1 MSDSFLILFLNS
13 AFNERGYVAA
23 LSLFFLFMA
32 RMLPIIAL
40 APFLGA
46 RTLPQ
51 AAKIAMGIAL
61 FVVFLPSLLLSVSSP
76 LEFDLYL
83 VTLLL
88 KELFVG
94 FLLGFLISMPF
105 SIVQSAG
112 IMIDHQR
119 GGSSLMVNDPTI
131 QNQSSPLGTMF
142 NMVLIWLFYYIDGP
156 FIFFEAILTS
166 YEVIPADKFFAGGF
180 FSKSSSFWQGQ
191 IALLNQV
198 MIISIRLATPAL
210 IVILMTD
217 FFLGIA
223 NRLAPQ
229 VQITFLGMPLKSLL
243 ALLIIFV
250 GWRAMMT
257 EFGRQANYWLNQVV
271 NTLRMLKEGGAVGA
285 PEISLEWGGVVH
297 QNLLDSIFQLRILF

>member
-1 MSDSFLILFLNS
+1 MSDSFLVLFLNS
-13 AFNERGYVAA
+13 AFNKEGYVGA
-23 LSLFFLFMA
+23 LSLFFLFMG
-32 RMLPIIAL
+32 RMLPIIAI

-51 AAKIAMGIAL
+51 PAKIAMGIAL
-61 FVVFLPSLLLSVSSP
+61 FVVFLPGLLLSVSSP
-76 LEFDLYL
+76 LEFDLHL
-83 VTLLL
+83 VMLML

-105 SIVQSAG
+105 SIVQNAG

-131 QNQSSPLGTMF
+131 QNQSSPLGTLF
-142 NMVLIWLFYYIDGP
+142 NMFLIWLFYYMDGP
-156 FIFFEAILTS
+156 FLFFDAILTS
-166 YEVIPADKFFAGGF
+166 YEVIPPDKFLASGF
-180 FSKSSSFWQGQ
+180 FSKSSTFWQGM
-191 IALLNQV
+191 IALLNQM

-243 ALLIIFV
+243 ALAIIFV
-250 GWRAMMT
+250 GWRAMTT
-257 EFGRQANYWLNQVV
+257 EFGRQINFWINELM
-271 NTLRMLKEGGAVGA
+271 NTLKVLKEGG
-285 PEISLEWGGVVH
+285 VV
-297 QNLLDSIFQLRILF
+297 